1 MYTYTF
7 ETSDP
12 LTKVQLEWINKQLHE
27 YIPTENDFEDIPEW
41 MTVIELQK

>member
-12 LTKVQLEWINKQLHE
+12 LTKVQLEWINKHLHE
-27 YIPTENDFEDIPEW
+27 YLPTENDFEDIPEW
-41 MTVIELQK
+41 MTLIELQK